1 MATGPTTQHG
11 PPAHENSGGRKHKG
25 AGFTSWL
32 KKGSSSDS
40 TDAKKLASPAE
51 EIKMVFLRQL
61 ELSSFELN
69 GRHYHSVFTGAQIVL
84 ASNVASRLIDCS
96 LYTHVSGPSLAS
108 QSGESG
114 LTNNNNTSDGAV
126 IDSNTEIYTLTSE
139 ALRALK
145 AMHKGEALHRAK
157 TQTRKRYMDLREH
170 LHPRILEPLNAI
182 NRVSTS
188 TSATGNSASS
198 DVSSNSNTNSGEMRK
213 GSTDGGSINLAND
226 TRSSNLPPPL
236 DTSGARKMGAFFR
249 EREPHISSGLPEELP
264 EDTLVA
270 RDSSKM
276 ANKDSHGRR
285 KQNYLPITPT
295 TGDDD
300 YAADGYGDM
309 TASTDAS
316 GQAARLPDVKIPTG
330 DFSGLLNT
338 WSFVADGSLGFGKGS
353 RNSLLGLMS
362 QSTSRNQLSSAA
374 HTADASATGSLAG
387 PIATPAGSMREGL
400 GEDYTVR
407 VQGGL
412 AVALR
417 RRGLR
422 REYSD
427 TELNLRIRRR
437 RDGRGMRMYSSAP
450 NLNSVYSEMQ
460 HSNHK
465 AVHRPSL
472 PMPRILS
479 QVQTLSRE
487 DWALGNDEDM
497 LMYMARRSSRFSD
510 ITIASSYNGV
520 RQPRGMLLDRS
531 FSYSE
536 ASSDVWPARSSIGSQ
551 FADIQS
557 SVGDAE
563 IDANIPS
570 TYSSPVGGFVAEED
584 GGRQRSFS
592 DPAGL
597 PRLPRPTM
605 NALALPRHSSQ
616 TKRQLREYAT
626 PDPQGITRAL
636 SEDVSARASSATL
649 GSTKRHSESVS
660 IDDGAMQLQLWRD
673 TVPVTL
679 LRTLGSEAVAHQEAI
694 FEFVSTEH
702 AYLRDLELIDLIFV
716 QPLLAAPHVL
726 AREQAEEFLRTLFFN
741 YKELIANSQALCEQ
755 LRERQAESAVVA
767 GLGDIIDKWADDL
780 VVFVEYAVH
789 VPEAQ
794 LALEGELLKS
804 RAMAEF
810 LASAE
815 AAPGARRL
823 PVQSFVGRAAA
834 RFARYPMLLD
844 AIVRRAPT
852 GEDASRLRSAAA
864 KVRHALTEVDRR
876 TGEGAAALRMRQ
888 INQRLQLSEG
898 ARESLG
904 LESPVRRLVKEGV
917 FIAGDGSQ
925 VLVFLF
931 DNALVMAVE
940 EKISYAKNVTRY
952 IADSRIIP
960 VSMLDAVVPPAEA
973 GALSG
978 IREALGLLG
987 TGQTTAPRSTLLR
1000 HSSSATN
1007 MRPLRAG
1014 ASLSFVHI
1022 GCRALGRT
1030 LLVASDTERDAW
1042 LSTVRRRICMPQ
1054 TLVEAYTELRLLS
1067 DRDFPQTRGP
1077 QCSAPFT
1084 ATSGCRMVL
1093 FGNRDGMHLGIY
1105 GVPTSVVRI
1114 SQCGS
1119 VSKIHVLPR
1128 YNMAVVLSDQI
1139 LLVFSLSDIENS
1151 TANINS
1157 TGLAGTKIASS
1168 VAFFDVGTYLGT
1180 PLIVLMKP
1188 RGGKSHFK
1196 CIQPHFIDLEGAGTA
1211 GSDYSYESSESG
1223 NERKRQTTPA
1233 SANSA
1238 AYSVN
1243 TLRIVYQGNRAV
1255 LRLISEFAIQG
1266 KAKRVHFLRR
1276 KLCIV
1281 ASKTFEIIDVANSCL
1296 LRSLPDPL
1304 DDDFSFIHA
1313 NDSGQAMAIC
1323 KVGREFLLCYE
1334 TFAFYIDNFGRRSRP
1349 DVFIRWE
1356 MAPHL
1361 IIFRHPYIIA
1371 INQKFLEVRYMDSG
1385 VLLSII
1391 RISGAVCLNPDS
1403 KSTTLHIAVGPQTVG
1418 TATTIQE
1425 NIGVVSTV
1433 VDRTDNISAIPT
1445 PMRTSSS
1452 SQQLASLVGKAAAV
1466 LGTSSVTSGHVV
1478 PGVAGTT
1485 GKRMF
1490 PEGTSSHFRIV
1501 EIRLPPLKASA
1512 SARSATVPAVEATIP
1527 ADSAEPTFHEL

>member
-1 MATGPTTQHG
+1 
-11 PPAHENSGGRKHKG
+11 GRV
-25 AGFTSWL
+25 
-32 KKGSSSDS
+32 SSS
-40 TDAKKLASPAE
+40 
-51 EIKMVFLRQL
+51 
-61 ELSSFELN
+61 
-69 GRHYHSVFTGAQIVL
+69 
-84 ASNVASRLIDCS
+84 
-96 LYTHVSGPSLAS
+96 
-108 QSGESG
+108 
-114 LTNNNNTSDGAV
+114 TNNNNTSDGAV

-249 EREPHISSGLPEELP
+249 GRYSRNSGEGVAVEREPHISSGLPEELP

-597 PRLPRPTM
+597 PRLPR
-605 NALALPRHSSQ
+605 
-616 TKRQLREYAT
+616 
-626 PDPQGITRAL
+626 
-636 SEDVSARASSATL
+636 
-649 GSTKRHSESVS
+649 ST
-660 IDDGAMQLQLWRD
+660 DDGLSAGTYERLSSR
-673 TVPVTL
+673 
-679 LRTLGSEAVAHQEAI
+679 SAHQ
-694 FEFVSTEH
+694 
-702 AYLRDLELIDLIFV
+702 
-716 QPLLAAPHVL
+716 
-726 AREQAEEFLRTLFFN
+726 
-741 YKELIANSQALCEQ
+741 
-755 LRERQAESAVVA
+755 
-767 GLGDIIDKWADDL
+767 
-780 VVFVEYAVH
+780 
-789 VPEAQ
+789 
-794 LALEGELLKS
+794 
-804 RAMAEF
+804 
-810 LASAE
+810 
-815 AAPGARRL
+815 
-823 PVQSFVGRAAA
+823 
-834 RFARYPMLLD
+834 
-844 AIVRRAPT
+844 
-852 GEDASRLRSAAA
+852 
-864 KVRHALTEVDRR
+864 
-876 TGEGAAALRMRQ
+876 
-888 INQRLQLSEG
+888 
-898 ARESLG
+898 
-904 LESPVRRLVKEGV
+904 
-917 FIAGDGSQ
+917 
-925 VLVFLF
+925 
-931 DNALVMAVE
+931 
-940 EKISYAKNVTRY
+940 
-952 IADSRIIP
+952 
-960 VSMLDAVVPPAEA
+960 
-973 GALSG
+973 
-978 IREALGLLG
+978 
-987 TGQTTAPRSTLLR
+987 
-1000 HSSSATN
+1000 
-1007 MRPLRAG
+1007 
-1014 ASLSFVHI
+1014 
-1022 GCRALGRT
+1022 
-1030 LLVASDTERDAW
+1030 
-1042 LSTVRRRICMPQ
+1042 
-1054 TLVEAYTELRLLS
+1054 
-1067 DRDFPQTRGP
+1067 
-1077 QCSAPFT
+1077 
-1084 ATSGCRMVL
+1084 
-1093 FGNRDGMHLGIY
+1093 
-1105 GVPTSVVRI
+1105 
-1114 SQCGS
+1114 
-1119 VSKIHVLPR
+1119 
-1128 YNMAVVLSDQI
+1128 
-1139 LLVFSLSDIENS
+1139 
-1151 TANINS
+1151 
-1157 TGLAGTKIASS
+1157 
-1168 VAFFDVGTYLGT
+1168 
-1180 PLIVLMKP
+1180 
-1188 RGGKSHFK
+1188 
-1196 CIQPHFIDLEGAGTA
+1196 
-1211 GSDYSYESSESG
+1211 
-1223 NERKRQTTPA
+1223 
-1233 SANSA
+1233 
-1238 AYSVN
+1238 
-1243 TLRIVYQGNRAV
+1243 
-1255 LRLISEFAIQG
+1255 
-1266 KAKRVHFLRR
+1266 
-1276 KLCIV
+1276 
-1281 ASKTFEIIDVANSCL
+1281 
-1296 LRSLPDPL
+1296 
-1304 DDDFSFIHA
+1304 
-1313 NDSGQAMAIC
+1313 
-1323 KVGREFLLCYE
+1323 
-1334 TFAFYIDNFGRRSRP
+1334 
-1349 DVFIRWE
+1349 
-1356 MAPHL
+1356 
-1361 IIFRHPYIIA
+1361 
-1371 INQKFLEVRYMDSG
+1371 
-1385 VLLSII
+1385 
-1391 RISGAVCLNPDS
+1391 
-1403 KSTTLHIAVGPQTVG
+1403 
-1418 TATTIQE
+1418 
-1425 NIGVVSTV
+1425 
-1433 VDRTDNISAIPT
+1433 
-1445 PMRTSSS
+1445 
-1452 SQQLASLVGKAAAV
+1452 
-1466 LGTSSVTSGHVV
+1466 
-1478 PGVAGTT
+1478 
-1485 GKRMF
+1485 
-1490 PEGTSSHFRIV
+1490 
-1501 EIRLPPLKASA
+1501 
-1512 SARSATVPAVEATIP
+1512 
-1527 ADSAEPTFHEL
+1527 

>member
-1 MATGPTTQHG
+1 
-11 PPAHENSGGRKHKG
+11 
-25 AGFTSWL
+25 
-32 KKGSSSDS
+32 
-40 TDAKKLASPAE
+40 
-51 EIKMVFLRQL
+51 
-61 ELSSFELN
+61 
-69 GRHYHSVFTGAQIVL
+69 
-84 ASNVASRLIDCS
+84 
-96 LYTHVSGPSLAS
+96 
-108 QSGESG
+108 
-114 LTNNNNTSDGAV
+114 
-126 IDSNTEIYTLTSE
+126 
-139 ALRALK
+139 
-145 AMHKGEALHRAK
+145 
-157 TQTRKRYMDLREH
+157 
-170 LHPRILEPLNAI
+170 
-182 NRVSTS
+182 
-188 TSATGNSASS
+188 
-198 DVSSNSNTNSGEMRK
+198 
-213 GSTDGGSINLAND
+213 
-226 TRSSNLPPPL
+226 
-236 DTSGARKMGAFFR
+236 
-249 EREPHISSGLPEELP
+249 
-264 EDTLVA
+264 
-270 RDSSKM
+270 
-276 ANKDSHGRR
+276 
-285 KQNYLPITPT
+285 
-295 TGDDD
+295 
-300 YAADGYGDM
+300 
-309 TASTDAS
+309 
-316 GQAARLPDVKIPTG
+316 
-330 DFSGLLNT
+330 
-338 WSFVADGSLGFGKGS
+338 
-353 RNSLLGLMS
+353 
-362 QSTSRNQLSSAA
+362 
-374 HTADASATGSLAG
+374 
-387 PIATPAGSMREGL
+387 
-400 GEDYTVR
+400 
-407 VQGGL
+407 
-412 AVALR
+412 
-417 RRGLR
+417 
-422 REYSD
+422 
-427 TELNLRIRRR
+427 
-437 RDGRGMRMYSSAP
+437 
-450 NLNSVYSEMQ
+450 
-460 HSNHK
+460 
-465 AVHRPSL
+465 
-472 PMPRILS
+472 
-479 QVQTLSRE
+479 
-487 DWALGNDEDM
+487 
-497 LMYMARRSSRFSD
+497 
-510 ITIASSYNGV
+510 
-520 RQPRGMLLDRS
+520 
-531 FSYSE
+531 
-536 ASSDVWPARSSIGSQ
+536 
-551 FADIQS
+551 
-557 SVGDAE
+557 
-563 IDANIPS
+563 
-570 TYSSPVGGFVAEED
+570 
-584 GGRQRSFS
+584 
-592 DPAGL
+592 
-597 PRLPRPTM
+597 
-605 NALALPRHSSQ
+605 
-616 TKRQLREYAT
+616 
-626 PDPQGITRAL
+626 
-636 SEDVSARASSATL
+636 
-649 GSTKRHSESVS
+649 
-660 IDDGAMQLQLWRD
+660 LQLWRD

-794 LALEGELLKS
+794 RALEGELLKS

-952 IADSRIIP
+952 IADARIIP

-1188 RGGKSHFK
+1188 RGGRSHFK
-1196 CIQPHFIDLEGAGTA
+1196 CIQPHFIDSEGAGTA

-1223 NERKRQTTPA
+1223 NEPKRQTTPA

-1238 AYSVN
+1238 AYAVN

-1433 VDRTDNISAIPT
+1433 VDRSSARDSDDNPEADNVSAIPT
-1445 PMRTSSS
+1445 PMRTRSS

>member
-1 MATGPTTQHG
+1 
-11 PPAHENSGGRKHKG
+11 
-25 AGFTSWL
+25 
-32 KKGSSSDS
+32 
-40 TDAKKLASPAE
+40 
-51 EIKMVFLRQL
+51 
-61 ELSSFELN
+61 
-69 GRHYHSVFTGAQIVL
+69 
-84 ASNVASRLIDCS
+84 
-96 LYTHVSGPSLAS
+96 
-108 QSGESG
+108 
-114 LTNNNNTSDGAV
+114 
-126 IDSNTEIYTLTSE
+126 
-139 ALRALK
+139 
-145 AMHKGEALHRAK
+145 MHKGDALHRAK

-170 LHPRILEPLNAI
+170 LHPRIPEPLNAI

-198 DVSSNSNTNSGEMRK
+198 DVSSNSNSNSREMRK

-249 EREPHISSGLPEELP
+249 GRYSRNSGEGVAAERDPHVSSGLPEELP
-264 EDTLVA
+264 ADTLVA

-309 TASTDAS
+309 TANTDAS
-316 GQAARLPDVKIPTG
+316 GHAAQLPDVKIPTG

-338 WSFVADGSLGFGKGS
+338 WSFVADGSLGFGKSS

-362 QSTSRNQLSSAA
+362 QPTSRNQLSSAT
-374 HTADASATGSLAG
+374 HTADASAAGSLVG

-400 GEDYTVR
+400 DEDYTIR

-427 TELNLRIRRR
+427 SELNLRIRRR

-450 NLNSVYSEMQ
+450 NLDSVYSEIQ

-487 DWALGNDEDM
+487 DWALGDDEDM

-510 ITIASSYNGV
+510 ITIASNYNGA
-520 RQPRGMLLDRS
+520 RQLHGMLLDRS

-536 ASSDVWPARSSIGSQ
+536 TSSDAWPARTSIGSQ
-551 FADIQS
+551 FAEIQS

-597 PRLPRPTM
+597 PRLPRSTDDGLSAGTYGRLSSCSAHQVSPTM
-605 NALALPRHSSQ
+605 NVLALTRHSSQ

-679 LRTLGSEAVAHQEAI
+679 LRALGSEAVAHQEAI
-694 FEFVSTEH
+694 FEFVITEH
-702 AYLRDLELIDLIFV
+702 AYLRDLELIDLVFV

-726 AREQAEEFLRTLFFN
+726 AREQADEFLRTLFFN

-767 GLGDIIDKWADDL
+767 GLGDIIDKWADNL
-780 VVFVEYAVH
+780 IVFVEYAVH

-794 LALEGELLKS
+794 RALEGELLKS

-852 GEDASRLRSAAA
+852 GEDADRLRSAAA

-888 INQRLQLSEG
+888 INQRLQLAEG

-931 DNALVMAVE
+931 DNALVMAAE

-952 IADSRIIP
+952 IADARIIP
-960 VSMLDAVVPPAEA
+960 VSMLDAVVPSAEA

-987 TGQTTAPRSTLLR
+987 AGQTTAPRSALLR

-1007 MRPLRAG
+1007 MRPSRAG

-1030 LLVASDTERDAW
+1030 LLVASDIERDAW
-1042 LSTVRRRICMPQ
+1042 LSMVRRRICMPQ

-1093 FGNRDGMHLGIY
+1093 FGNRDGVHLGIY

-1196 CIQPHFIDLEGAGTA
+1196 CIQPHFIDSEGAGTA
-1211 GSDYSYESSESG
+1211 ESDYSYESSENG
-1223 NERKRQTTPA
+1223 NERKRQTAPA
-1233 SANSA
+1233 SANAA
-1238 AYSVN
+1238 AYAVN

-1425 NIGVVSTV
+1425 NIAVVPTA
-1433 VDRTDNISAIPT
+1433 VDKSSARDSDDSPEAYNVSAIPT
-1445 PMRTSSS
+1445 PTRTSSS

-1512 SARSATVPAVEATIP
+1512 SVRSATAPAVEATTP